1 MQVHSITADPI
12 AIVFTSKSLDCCG
25 CYSIQSSVKWKILG
39 RVGAAVIAISHAPST
54 VSQLYRLCTSVMT
67 GTPCSDTLL
76 KLLVWD
82 LHFGVEFRP
91 MIAHSVSVYRKA
103 LFKLITTNTMQSSR
117 QNFWPYTEYIIMYT
131 ELSVNPKFPTGFNY
145 SFSWRRNHFSA
156 FFFSS
161 KKLVSVT
168 STNFRKVPILNLHSQ
183 ILSCTLIFLHN
194 CKIKSEIGLRT
205 GLNILN

>member
-1 MQVHSITADPI
+1 
-12 AIVFTSKSLDCCG
+12 
-25 CYSIQSSVKWKILG
+25 
-39 RVGAAVIAISHAPST
+39 
-54 VSQLYRLCTSVMT
+54 
-67 GTPCSDTLL
+67 
-76 KLLVWD
+76 
-82 LHFGVEFRP
+82 

-161 KKLVSVT
+161 KKISF
-168 STNFRKVPILNLHSQ
+168 SNQ
-183 ILSCTLIFLHN
+183 Y
-194 CKIKSEIGLRT
+194 
-205 GLNILN
+205 